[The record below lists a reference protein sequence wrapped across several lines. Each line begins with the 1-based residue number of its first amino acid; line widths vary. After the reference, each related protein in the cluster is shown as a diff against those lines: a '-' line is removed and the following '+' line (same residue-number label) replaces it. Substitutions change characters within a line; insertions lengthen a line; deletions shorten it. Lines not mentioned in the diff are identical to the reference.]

1 MRRLI
6 ITSSY
11 AGSGG
16 GEVALLRHLDHST
29 LDPSAIVVALVNDGP
44 LAAEITK
51 RGVRCEVIGR
61 RARGAQFPGPRETWL
76 IGWRL
81 ARLARRVGADR
92 VLAYT
97 VPDLEAALVGRLF
110 RGFQVF
116 WRSQGELTVFSPDH
130 PGPRDRQLIRSAVR
144 HAVRVISSTCWDA
157 DALVR
162 WGMSPSDVRSVPYG
176 IDDEWFQTAS
186 RQDAGAPFR
195 IAFSGR
201 LIPWK
206 GHRVLFDALTRLDAA
221 GVTDWEAWIIGGGD
235 EDYRRSL
242 ESFAHTHRLDDRVRF
257 VGHVTTPRDFVAQC
271 DVLVH
276 ASERE
281 PFGLVVAEAMSLGVP
296 VVASDTAGPREIVR
310 PGETGWLVGVG
321 DAQGLAARLEALMKD
336 PVGRQAVARRA
347 QEDVSRRY
355 RADWCIPRLE
365 ALVFDEPSWAGA
377 AECA

>member
-44 LAAEITK
+44 LATEIAR

-61 RARGAQFPGPRETWL
+61 RTRGAEFPGPRETWL
-76 IGWRL
+76 LGWRL
-81 ARLARRVGADR
+81 ARLARLVGADR

-110 RGFQVF
+110 RAFQVF
-116 WRSQGELTVFSPDH
+116 WRSQGELTVFAPQC
-130 PGPRDRQLIRSAVR
+130 PGARDRRLIKLVVR
-144 HAVRVISSTCWDA
+144 HGVRVISSTCWDA

-162 WGMSPSDVRSVPYG
+162 WGVDRSDVRSVPYG
-176 IDDEWFQTAS
+176 IDDEWF
-186 RQDAGAPFR
+186 DAPLRRDTGAPFR

-201 LIPWK
+201 LVPWK
-206 GHRVLFDALTRLDAA
+206 GHRVLLDALSRLDAA
-221 GVTDWEAWIIGGGD
+221 GFSQWEALIIGGGD
-235 EDYRRSL
+235 EDYRRDL
-242 ESFAHTHRLDDRVRF
+242 ESIVRTHRLEARVRF
-257 VGHVTTPRDFVAQC
+257 VGHVAAPRDLVAGC

-296 VVASDTAGPREIVR
+296 VIASDTAGPREIVR

-321 DAQGLAARLEALMKD
+321 DAEGLAARLVALMRD
-336 PVGRQAVARRA
+336 PEGRRVVARRA
-347 QEDVSRRY
+347 QADVSKRY
-355 RADWCIPRLE
+355 RADQCIPRLE
-365 ALVFDEPSWAGA
+365 ALVFEESSWEGG